1 MVIGGVIYLHD
12 ISQVR
17 STGIALRHL
26 QRFNALRSDVTL
38 DKVVLCTTHWNR
50 VLSEDGMRR
59 KTEMEGFQWKEMVEE
74 GSQVR
79 CFEDNQTSA
88 WDIVSVL
95 LRRASQ
101 LREQLGKEIAL
112 QIQDEMAVRDKIILE
127 TEAGKELLSRLQ
139 ESFEMQKVAVKLEKQ
154 MAREGVF
161 KLDSREAEAQKNMK
175 KLIARIQSLNVPLG
189 HRIKRF
195 LGLTVSCL
203 TVVARRYHSYS
214 QVVNGTTKTTRTC
227 IRVRAGFINSS
238 SQYNV

>member
-17 STGIALRHL
+17 STGIALRHM
-26 QRFNALRSDVTL
+26 QRFNALRSDATL

-50 VLSEDGMRR
+50 VLFEDGMRR
-59 KTEMEGFQWKEMVEE
+59 KTEMQEFQWKEMVDE

-79 CFEDNQTSA
+79 CFEDNQMSA

-95 LRRASQ
+95 LHRASQ
-101 LREQLGKEIAL
+101 LREELGKEIAL

-154 MAREGVF
+154 MAREEIF
-161 KLDSREAEAQKNMK
+161 NLDSREAEAQKNMK

-203 TVVARRYHSYS
+203 MVVARRYHSYS
-214 QVVNGTTKTTRTC
+214 KVVNGTTKTTRTC

>member
-26 QRFNALRSDVTL
+26 QKFNALRSDATL

-50 VLSEDGMRR
+50 VLFEDGVRR
-59 KTEMEGFQWKEMVEE
+59 TTEMQAFQWMELVDK

-79 CFEDNQTSA
+79 CFEDNQMSA

-95 LRRASQ
+95 LRVHRASQ
-101 LREQLGKEIAL
+101 LREELGKEIAL

-139 ESFEMQKVAVKLEKQ
+139 ESTEMQKVAVKLEKQ
-154 MAREGVF
+154 MAREEVF
-161 KLDSREAEAQKNMK
+161 NLDAREAEAQKNMK

-195 LGLTVSCL
+195 LGLTVSRL
-203 TVVARRYHSYS
+203 MHGSRSELS
-214 QVVNGTTKTTRTC
+214 
-227 IRVRAGFINSS
+227 FILSS
-238 SQYNV
+238 SKRYNQDNQNLH